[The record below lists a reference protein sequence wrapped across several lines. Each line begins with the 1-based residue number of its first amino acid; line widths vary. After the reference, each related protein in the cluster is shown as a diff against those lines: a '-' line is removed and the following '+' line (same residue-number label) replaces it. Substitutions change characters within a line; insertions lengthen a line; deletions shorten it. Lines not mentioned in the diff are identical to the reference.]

1 MSYLVDKSPVDDPI
15 LRRQVRVWEPKEHRP
30 VLTWS
35 RSAYKPFNTYVGNKF
50 GHSRPLNACADN

>member
-1 MSYLVDKSPVDDPI
+1 MSYMVDKAPTEDPI

-35 RSAYKPFNTYVGNKF
+35 RSAYKPYSTYVFTFKKSEG
-50 GHSRPLNACADN
+50 RR